1 MNRSLAL
8 VLLILMA
15 IILLH
20 SLYSFYHGRLAEA
33 MVMYPLL
40 VVCYLVF
47 LGRGKWKLKAGTED
61 AADRPAGKSPDD
73 PPKNS

>member
-1 MNRSLAL
+1 MNRTLAL

-15 IILLH
+15 VVLLH
-20 SLYSFYHGRLAEA
+20 SLYSFYHGRFGEA

-47 LGRGKWKLKAGTED
+47 LGRGKWKLNRED
-61 AADRPAGKSPDD
+61 DDRPPQS
-73 PPKNS
+73 